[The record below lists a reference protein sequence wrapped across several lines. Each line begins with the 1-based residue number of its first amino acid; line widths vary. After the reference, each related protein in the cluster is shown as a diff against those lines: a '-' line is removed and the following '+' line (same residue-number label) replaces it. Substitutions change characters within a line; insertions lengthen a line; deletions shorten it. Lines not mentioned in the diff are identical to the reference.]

1 MKIYLYGKIMHVN
14 TNYLILDHNGEGELI
29 YVADIK
35 RFNKDDLRKIFIYDV
50 VNEYKK
56 TTYGFE
62 NFKELIIFEDLISL
76 QGLGPKTAISPL
88 NLGWEN
94 LIQLIANEDKDK
106 LCEASYVSLRI
117 ANNIIF
123 AYKQK
128 YAKFLSKLSDEDLLK
143 IKSKNTSDSL
153 REKFEYT
160 MRMLGFKK
168 QQISYALEKMSIT
181 ENIEE
186 SVENAIKIIGMKQNE
201 SRVLVQ

>member
-76 QGLGPKTAISPL
+76 QGLGPKTAISLL

-143 IKSKNTSDSL
+143 IKSKNISDSL

-201 SRVLVQ
+201 SRVLDQ

>member
-76 QGLGPKTAISPL
+76 QGLGLKTAISLL

-201 SRVLVQ
+201 SRVLDQ

>member
-76 QGLGPKTAISPL
+76 QGLGPKTAISLL

-143 IKSKNTSDSL
+143 IKSKNTGDSL

-201 SRVLVQ
+201 SRVLDQ

>member
-14 TNYLILDHNGEGELI
+14 TNYLILDHNGECELI

-76 QGLGPKTAISPL
+76 QGLGPKTAISLL

-201 SRVLVQ
+201 SRVLDQ

>member
-76 QGLGPKTAISPL
+76 QGLGPKTAISLL

-186 SVENAIKIIGMKQNE
+186 SVENAIKIIVMKQNE
-201 SRVLVQ
+201 SRVLDQ

>member
-1 MKIYLYGKIMHVN
+1 M
-14 TNYLILDHNGEGELI
+14 
-29 YVADIK
+29 
-35 RFNKDDLRKIFIYDV
+35 
-50 VNEYKK
+50 
-56 TTYGFE
+56 
-62 NFKELIIFEDLISL
+62 IIFEDLISL
-76 QGLGPKTAISPL
+76 QGLGPKTAISLL

-201 SRVLVQ
+201 SRVLDQ

>member
-76 QGLGPKTAISPL
+76 QGLGPKTAISLL

-94 LIQLIANEDKDK
+94 LIQLIVNEDKDK

-201 SRVLVQ
+201 SRVLDQ

>member
-35 RFNKDDLRKIFIYDV
+35 RFNKEDLRKIFIYDV

-76 QGLGPKTAISPL
+76 QGLGPKTAISLL

-128 YAKFLSKLSDEDLLK
+128 YAKFLSKFSDEDLLK

-201 SRVLVQ
+201 SRVLDQ

>member
-76 QGLGPKTAISPL
+76 QGLGPKTAISLL

-143 IKSKNTSDSL
+143 IKSKNPSDSL

-201 SRVLVQ
+201 SRVLDQ

>member
-76 QGLGPKTAISPL
+76 QGLGPKTAISLL

-117 ANNIIF
+117 ANNIIC

-201 SRVLVQ
+201 SRVLDQ

>member
-76 QGLGPKTAISPL
+76 QGLGPKTVISLL

-201 SRVLVQ
+201 SRVLDQ